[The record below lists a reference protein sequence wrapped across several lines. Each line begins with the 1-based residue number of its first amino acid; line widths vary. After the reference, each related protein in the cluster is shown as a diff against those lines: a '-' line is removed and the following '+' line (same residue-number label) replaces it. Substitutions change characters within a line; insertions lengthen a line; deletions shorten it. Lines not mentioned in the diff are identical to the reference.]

1 LFPDDESL
9 RQTIAMVTKTCQEF
23 SEIDPRSDGYRYPID
38 SKGQR
43 STKRH
48 QVVNLRAFADRMT
61 SVLEDLDTIHFGL
74 NIEADMAQEVYEAV
88 ESLLSSVV
96 KGEEP

>member
-1 LFPDDESL
+1 MS
-9 RQTIAMVTKTCQEF
+9 
-23 SEIDPRSDGYRYPID
+23 
-38 SKGQR
+38 
-43 STKRH
+43 
-48 QVVNLRAFADRMT
+48 

-74 NIEADMAQEVYEAV
+74 NIKTDVAQEVYEAV